1 MREISE
7 TDKSETPSSLL
18 HSTVRVQSLLIRLF
32 LQPLGNVMS
41 SLYPQ
46 ADIWYENQ
54 EEQEQSSNTS
64 T

>member
-18 HSTVRVQSLLIRLF
+18 HSTVIVQSLVIRLF

-41 SLYPQ
+41 SLYAQ
-46 ADIWYENQ
+46 AD
-54 EEQEQSSNTS
+54 TPS
-64 T
+64 TKKEKNDYIIFLF

>member
-18 HSTVRVQSLLIRLF
+18 HSTVIVQSLAIRLF

-46 ADIWYENQ
+46 AD
-54 EEQEQSSNTS
+54 TPS
-64 T
+64 TKKEKE

>member
-18 HSTVRVQSLLIRLF
+18 HSTVIVQSLVIRLF

-46 ADIWYENQ
+46 ADNEAKPYL
-54 EEQEQSSNTS
+54 EE
-64 T
+64 

>member
-18 HSTVRVQSLLIRLF
+18 HSTVIVQSLVIRLF

-41 SLYPQ
+41 SFIHRLTLPPPKKKKNDY
-46 ADIWYENQ
+46 IIFLF
-54 EEQEQSSNTS
+54 
-64 T
+64 